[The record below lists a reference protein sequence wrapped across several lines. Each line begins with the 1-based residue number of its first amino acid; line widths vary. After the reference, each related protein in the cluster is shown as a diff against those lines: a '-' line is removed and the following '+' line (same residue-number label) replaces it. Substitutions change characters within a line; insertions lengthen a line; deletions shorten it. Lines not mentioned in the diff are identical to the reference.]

1 MLNWVYTESDA
12 ASTPIETCRGVF
24 VPTSKAKRAWRGSW
38 IYEEAHI
45 QIRVRNPQNILAL
58 WHVRPDGRYGKGPEN
73 DQEAPAKKVRNG
85 YSQGG
90 IAATLHSI
98 DERLKAMTPEEF
110 RASLVRAGIIG
121 KDGKLTPPY
130 ARPKKKK
137 S

>member
-1 MLNWVYTESDA
+1 MKK
-12 ASTPIETCRGVF
+12 
-24 VPTSKAKRAWRGSW
+24 PTSKSASATPRTSSPCGTSAPMADTAKGQKTTR
-38 IYEEAHI
+38 
-45 QIRVRNPQNILAL
+45 
-58 WHVRPDGRYGKGPEN
+58 K
-73 DQEAPAKKVRNG
+73 APAKKVRNG